1 MNNQQNPILV
11 LTPEQTLELREIWEQ
26 QKSELHPD
34 DYRFIK
40 VKLSRSEAVLSQ
52 KQAYRMMMTLAE
64 TDYEPIP
71 EWLIALF
78 DPQEVRWTKSTALG
92 TKGVALQFVLY
103 GALYCYRKWLKE
115 IGFVVYF
122 LNTKKPIPEPY

>member
-78 DPQEVRWTKSTALG
+78 DPQEVR
-92 TKGVALQFVLY
+92 
-103 GALYCYRKWLKE
+103 
-115 IGFVVYF
+115 
-122 LNTKKPIPEPY
+122 

>member
-1 MNNQQNPILV
+1 MNDQNNPILS
-11 LTPEQTLELREIWEQ
+11 LTPNQTTELRQIWEQ
-26 QKSELHPD
+26 QKQELHPD

-40 VKLSRSEAVLSQ
+40 VKLSRSVAKLSQ

-78 DPQEVRWTKSTALG
+78 DPQEVKWIKSTVLAISN
-92 TKGVALQFVLY
+92 VALQSVPC
-103 GALYCYRKWLKE
+103 GAQC
-115 IGFVVYF
+115 
-122 LNTKKPIPEPY
+122 

>member
-1 MNNQQNPILV
+1 MNNQQNPTLV
-11 LTPEQTLELREIWEQ
+11 LTSEQTLELREIWEQ

-40 VKLSRSEAVLSQ
+40 IKLSRSEAVLSQ

-71 EWLIALF
+71 EWLIAFF
-78 DPQEVRWTKSTALG
+78 DPQEAK
-92 TKGVALQFVLY
+92 
-103 GALYCYRKWLKE
+103 
-115 IGFVVYF
+115 
-122 LNTKKPIPEPY
+122 